1 MKFLNNNIN
10 IALFWSQ
17 NSKMIK
23 HKESMNKLLSYGNKV
38 NFQKKISILF
48 SYKGKD

>member
-10 IALFWSQ
+10 IALFWFL

-23 HKESMNKLLSYGNKV
+23 HKEIMSKLLLYGKMA
-38 NFQKKISILF
+38 NFQKKIGILF
-48 SYKGKD
+48 SYKGKN